1 MTTLDPVRQELF
13 ETDESFR
20 LLFNE
25 HQDCEHRLDA
35 IRAKSLPSEDD
46 EMEVKRI
53 KLHKLAL
60 KDRME
65 SIVRG
70 HRVPAHA

>member
-1 MTTLDPVRQELF
+1 MTPLDPVREELLRN
-13 ETDESFR
+13 DDAFR
-20 LLFNE
+20 SLFGE

-35 IRAKSLPSEDD
+35 IRQKGLLSEED

-53 KLHKLAL
+53 KLHKLSL

-65 SIVRG
+65 NIVRQQL
-70 HRVPAHA
+70 VAS